1 MKIGLRGWLKDEN
14 GFPLSELRLVIIMA
28 LIITAIGSWQLL
40 RRMPP
45 EADAEALT
53 EWPAGVALT
62 ETVRLRY
69 VARIP
74 RLTPTPGGF
83 KARLSNGPGIILNVF
98 GALITLSWFIGALS
112 LIGDRRMPA
121 HRDDPL
127 ATKLGCG
134 VGIAVLLVVCLGA
147 FVWVVAVAGKVTH
160 VKATADTLTSKTTY
174 YGVSIADPTVHS
186 VEKYQILPGWVK
198 KVHHVVAV
206 DDTGDRHLLFMF
218 RPDKNFEVVAGA
230 LQRVQKNPGR

>member
-1 MKIGLRGWLKDEN
+1 MVPAPIPCTNRVANSPKM
-14 GFPLSELRLVIIMA
+14 LSANANI
-28 LIITAIGSWQLL
+28 
-40 RRMPP
+40 
-45 EADAEALT
+45 
-53 EWPAGVALT
+53 
-62 ETVRLRY
+62 
-69 VARIP
+69 
-74 RLTPTPGGF
+74 
-83 KARLSNGPGIILNVF
+83 
-98 GALITLSWFIGALS
+98 
-112 LIGDRRMPA
+112 
-121 HRDDPL
+121 
-127 ATKLGCG
+127 
-134 VGIAVLLVVCLGA
+134 
-147 FVWVVAVAGKVTH
+147 